1 MLSMLLIL
9 GSCIY
14 DAPVVDQ
21 VENEADDTYLSFRS
35 TQITLP
41 DNGTGTSVESI
52 TLNTLR
58 ILVFSKAT
66 GLIVTNKMFDISN
79 RPVATKVGSNWVI
92 DFSGIAVATKPGLSV
107 VYVVLNEDVSA
118 VGSQP
123 LTTALNNLT
132 NLVGM
137 QALVNTPLSY
147 AAPLRVTYQP
157 DGITPNEPPF
167 VMSTFDDLDILPA
180 RPFAN
185 PNIADLRGPSEGQKG
200 FELDR
205 TMAKVTIESV
215 SNIPMFEGQVTDNVS
230 TSYIFILKM
239 GLTNIPKQY
248 LWSPN
253 RWQTTSPYP
262 NPVPPYDSSIGY
274 QSVNFPLPDPNL
286 NYYDRDWDGNIKLD
300 FTASTYEM
308 QEAKKSRIWY
318 TGDASGSNAFSSD
331 SSILDYN
338 IANNPGISKNVFFSY
353 YNNNISNIVPVD
365 LNSGNFTS
373 FVNAVYGS
381 SSDGDYL
388 PSIYKIL
395 TPQITPN
402 VTGGNWT
409 LKEKNIS
416 YYVPENILVNKSDTV
431 NSTKLYVKAVKATVA
446 MPESIVEGDFT
457 LTSQSWGDWIYSTQ
471 AGGTNIGTLGG
482 NEFKLF
488 MRTLWRYKLD
498 TIMVGTQSTIIVRHY
513 WEGLI
518 RYRQGSITGII
529 EDAEFQNIASG
540 TNVKDFYLPIK
551 NTPETP
557 VDHNIYRNHE
567 YKFSVHVLQ
576 QWAPPAQQA
585 VNNASASTRSGDV
598 TNSDA
603 SWNMVLRMNP

>member
-1 MLSMLLIL
+1 MLLIL

-66 GLIVTNKMFDISN
+66 GQIVTNEVFDISN

-118 VGSQP
+118 VGSLP
-123 LTTALNNLT
+123 LTTALNSLT
-132 NLVGM
+132 NLAGM

-167 VMSTFDDLDILPA
+167 VMSTFDELDILPA
-180 RPFAN
+180 RPSTN
-185 PNIADLRGPSEGQKG
+185 PNLADLRGPSEGQKG

-215 SNIPMFEGQVTDNVS
+215 SNIPYVGGPTTDNVQ

-239 GLTNIPKQY
+239 GLVKVPQSY

-253 RWQTTSPYP
+253 RLQTNPPVPPTSTY
-262 NPVPPYDSSIGY
+262 PVPPYTESY
-274 QSVNFPLPDPNL
+274 QALNFPLPDPNL

-331 SSILDYN
+331 SSVLDYN
-338 IANNPGISKNVFFSY
+338 IRTKPGINSSVFFST
-353 YNNNISNIVPVD
+353 YNNDISQIVPVD

-457 LTSQSWGDWIYSTQ
+457 LTSQSWGNWIYSTQ

-498 TIMVGTQSTIIVRHY
+498 TIMVGTESRIIVRHY

-518 RYRQGSITGII
+518 RYRQGSITGTI

-540 TNVKDFYLPIK
+540 TNVKNFYLPIK
-551 NTPETP
+551 NTPETS
-557 VDHNIYRNHE
+557 VDYNIYRNHE

-585 VNNASASTRSGDV
+585 VNNSSASTRSGDV

-603 SWNMVLRMNP
+603 SWNMVLKMNP

>member
-1 MLSMLLIL
+1 MKNKIIIPVLSMLLIL

-66 GLIVTNKMFDISN
+66 GQIVTNEVFDISN

-107 VYVVLNEDVSA
+107 VYVVLNEDVSM
-118 VGSQP
+118 VGSQS
-123 LTTALNNLT
+123 LTAALVSLT

-167 VMSTFDDLDILPA
+167 VMSTFDELDILPA
-180 RPFAN
+180 RPSTN
-185 PNIADLRGPSEGQKG
+185 PNLADLRGPSEGQKG

-205 TMAKVTIESV
+205 TMAKVTIDSI
-215 SNIPMFEGQVTDNVS
+215 SSYPYTGGPTTNNVL

-239 GLTNIPKQY
+239 GLVKVPQNY

-253 RWQTTSPYP
+253 RLQTNPPVSPTSPYP
-262 NPVPPYDSSIGY
+262 VPPYTSSY
-274 QSVNFPLPDPNL
+274 QSLNFNLEDPVK
-286 NYYDRDWDGNIKLD
+286 NYYNRTWGGSI
-300 FTASTYEM
+300 TATATANVTWV
-308 QEAKKSRIWY
+308 Q
-318 TGDASGSNAFSSD
+318 TGQT
-331 SSILDYN
+331 
-338 IANNPGISKNVFFSY
+338 SKR
-353 YNNNISNIVPVD
+353 
-365 LNSGNFTS
+365 
-373 FVNAVYGS
+373 
-381 SSDGDYL
+381 
-388 PSIYKIL
+388 IYKIAGNAGSQSYS
-395 TPQITPN
+395 TTFNNHFESGTTPN
-402 VTGGNWT
+402 INQGNFLTYIQSYFAGGAGTEFDPGNLQYTNVVVTPTVTGKYWT
-409 LKEKNIS
+409 LNEKNIS
-416 YYVPENILVNKSDTV
+416 FYVPENILVNKSDTI
-431 NSTKLYVKAVKATVA
+431 NSTKLYVKAAVASIELDPNNVEFNQNDVNWVKSGGEILWTY
-446 MPESIVEGDFT
+446 P
-457 LTSQSWGDWIYSTQ
+457 TSTEIGNLSVTAFHYYSRSRYI
-471 AGGTNIGTLGG
+471 NGG
-482 NEFKLF
+482 NVINPLYVDVADDPGNLYIHFWDGSVF
-488 MRTLWRYKLD
+488 WRRATGTITTTLISPDFSK
-498 TIMVGTQSTIIVRHY
+498 ISNSTNTK
-513 WEGLI
+513 E
-518 RYRQGSITGII
+518 
-529 EDAEFQNIASG
+529 
-540 TNVKDFYLPIK
+540 FYLPIK

-585 VNNASASTRSGDV
+585 VNNSSASTRSGDV

-603 SWNMVLRMNP
+603 SWNMVLKMNP